1 MADYALLPETL
12 NLSFIRG
19 DEFWFTVDA
28 DGVDL
33 TGYTFSSSI
42 YKVTNITNGVI
53 TGTQEVAQFTI
64 TPVNLATGVINLSL
78 QENQTSALSTSDRL
92 RWYLRW
98 VGPGV
103 VTRTVVSGSL
113 TVGDA

>member
-1 MADYALLPETL
+1 MADYALLPQNL

-28 DGVDL
+28 SIDL
-33 TGYTFSSSI
+33 TGYQFSSSI
-42 YKVTNITNGVI
+42 YKVTNVTNGVV
-53 TGTQEVAQFTI
+53 TGTQEVGQFTI
-64 TPVNLATGVINLSL
+64 TPIDLSTGQLTLSL
-78 QENQTSALSTSDRL
+78 QENQTTALSATDSL

-103 VTRTVVSGSL
+103 VTRTVLSGRL
-113 TVGDA
+113 TAGDA

>member
-1 MADYALLPETL
+1 MADYALLPQNL
-12 NLSFIRG
+12 NLQFIRG

-28 DGVDL
+28 DTSLV
-33 TGYTFSSSI
+33 GYSFSSSI
-42 YKVTNITNGVI
+42 YKVTNITNGII

-64 TPVNLATGVINLSL
+64 TPINLALGTLNLSL
-78 QENQTSALSTSDRL
+78 QESQTAALSTTDTL
-92 RWYLRW
+92 RWYFRW

-103 VTRTVVSGSL
+103 VTRTVLSGNL

>member
-1 MADYALLPETL
+1 VADYALLPQNL

-28 DGVDL
+28 DIDL
-33 TGYTFSSSI
+33 TGYQFSSSI
-42 YKVTNITNGVI
+42 YKVTSVANGVI

-64 TPVNLATGVINLSL
+64 TPINLATGQLNLSL
-78 QENQTSALSTSDRL
+78 QETQTAALTTTEKL
-92 RWYLRW
+92 RWYFRW

-103 VTRTVVSGSL
+103 VTRTVLSGNL
-113 TVGDA
+113 TPGDA

>member
-1 MADYALLPETL
+1 VADYALVPQNL
-12 NLSFIRG
+12 NLSLIRG

-28 DGVDL
+28 DISLV
-33 TGYTFSSSI
+33 GYTFSSSI
-42 YKVTNITNGVI
+42 YKVTNITNGVV

-64 TPVNLATGVINLSL
+64 TPIDLATGQINLSL
-78 QENQTSALSTSDRL
+78 QENQTAALSTADKL

-103 VTRTVVSGSL
+103 VTRTVLSGSL
-113 TVGDA
+113 TAGDA

>member
-1 MADYALLPETL
+1 MADYALLPQNL
-12 NLSFIRG
+12 NLQFIRG

-28 DGVDL
+28 SVDL
-33 TGYTFSSSI
+33 TGYQFSSSI
-42 YKVTNITNGVI
+42 YKVTNITNGVV
-53 TGTQEVAQFTI
+53 TATQEVAQFTI
-64 TPVNLATGVINLSL
+64 TPINLSTGQLNLSL
-78 QENQTSALSTSDRL
+78 QESQTASLSATDVL

-103 VTRTVVSGSL
+103 VTRTVLSGKL

>member
-1 MADYALLPETL
+1 LADYALLPQNL

-19 DEFWFTVDA
+19 DEFWFTIDA
-28 DGVDL
+28 DIDL

-42 YKVTNITNGVI
+42 YKVTSVANGVV

-64 TPVNLATGVINLSL
+64 TPVNLATGQINLSL
-78 QENQTSALSTSDRL
+78 QETQTAALTTTEKL
-92 RWYLRW
+92 RWYFRW

-103 VTRTVVSGSL
+103 VTRTVLSGNL
-113 TVGDA
+113 TPGDA

>member
-1 MADYALLPETL
+1 MADYALLPQNL

-28 DGVDL
+28 DIDL
-33 TGYTFSSSI
+33 TGYTVSSSI
-42 YKVTNITNGVI
+42 YKVTSVANGVI

-64 TPVNLATGVINLSL
+64 TPINLSTGQINLSL
-78 QENQTSALSTSDRL
+78 QETQTAALTTTEKL
-92 RWYLRW
+92 RWYFRW

-103 VTRTVVSGSL
+103 VTRTVLSGNL
-113 TVGDA
+113 TPGDA

>member
-1 MADYALLPETL
+1 MADYALLPQNL

-19 DEFWFTVDA
+19 DEFWLTVDA
-28 DGVDL
+28 DISLV
-33 TGYTFSSSI
+33 GYSFSSSI
-42 YKVTNITNGVI
+42 YKVTSITNGVV

-64 TPVNLATGVINLSL
+64 TPIDLATGRINLSL
-78 QENQTSALSTSDRL
+78 QENQTSALNTDDRL

-103 VTRTVVSGSL
+103 VTRTVLSGSL

>member
-1 MADYALLPETL
+1 
-12 NLSFIRG
+12 LSFIRG

-28 DGVDL
+28 DIDL

-42 YKVTNITNGVI
+42 YKVTNITNGVV

-64 TPVNLATGVINLSL
+64 TPVDIAAGKINLSL
-78 QENQTSALSTSDRL
+78 QENQTAALNTAETL

-103 VTRTVVSGSL
+103 VTRTVLSGNL
-113 TVGDA
+113 TAGDA